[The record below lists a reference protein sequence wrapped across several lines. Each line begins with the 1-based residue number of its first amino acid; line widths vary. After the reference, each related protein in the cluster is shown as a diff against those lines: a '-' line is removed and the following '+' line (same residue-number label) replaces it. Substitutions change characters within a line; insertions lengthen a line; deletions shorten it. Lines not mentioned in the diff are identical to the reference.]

1 MASNWFKS
9 KLEDLDIIFAD
20 GDRSSR
26 YPKANQFLNEGN
38 HPFINTKNIVNNH
51 FQWKNVNFISDIKF
65 EEIKKGRVEKGD
77 VVIATRGSKLG
88 KVAYYEY
95 DEWAQPLVNA
105 QLLIIRCNDSRLH
118 PQFLWLLLSSSKGQ
132 LQINSLKSGS
142 AQPQLP
148 IKDLKKFEIEYPDYQ
163 TQLKILETSNCL
175 NKKIQLNDQTNQ
187 TLEQMAQVLFKS
199 WFVDFDPVID
209 NALAAGTN
217 VSDFPEAMQQRAEQL
232 QDFKPLPD
240 DIRALFPNEFEQ
252 SELGWIPKGWES
264 GTIDDVAIA
273 LSGYAF
279 KGKDFKGE
287 GEGEGDAVIKIKNI
301 KSDRSV
307 DVGDVQRVSHE
318 VSLAA
323 NSFHLNDGDLIM
335 AMTGATVGKFGIVVS
350 ENDETLLLNQRVCKL
365 SMKNSESNV
374 FLFTLLSMQGLEESI
389 LNAAQGSAQPNISA
403 KEILMT
409 SLIIPPTKLISH
421 FNRFMSTS
429 FQKMITLRKQNYELS
444 KLRDT
449 LLPKLISGEL
459 KLQE

>member
-1 MASNWFKS
+1 MVSNWPTVTLEEVAKIKS
-9 KLEDLDIIFAD
+9 GKRLPKGQSLVGYKTDYPYIRLVDIAGGRVQSDALQYLMPETRENIK
-20 GDRSSR
+20 R
-26 YPKANQFLNEGN
+26 Y
-38 HPFINTKNIVNNH
+38 IVNTDDICLAIVGH
-51 FQWKNVNFISDIKF
+51 TIGMVFYVTEEWDNVNLTENAARITELDESFNPKFI
-65 EEIKKGRVEKGD
+65 
-77 VVIATRGSKLG
+77 
-88 KVAYYEY
+88 YY
-95 DEWAQPLVNA
+95 
-105 QLLIIRCNDSRLH
+105 
-118 PQFLWLLLSSSKGQ
+118 FLSSTYGQ
-132 LQINSLKSGS
+132 SEIISRTVGS
-142 AQPQLP
+142 AQGKLPLYNIKSLP
-148 IKDLKKFEIEYPDYQ
+148 IPKPSKAYQDEIVD
-163 TQLKILETSNCL
+163 ILDSISEKLEL
-175 NKKIQLNDQTNQ
+175 NKQTNQ
-187 TLEQMAQVLFKS
+187 TLDQMAQALFKS

-232 QDFKPLPD
+232 KQAQQLQDFKLLPD

-252 SELGWIPKGWES
+252 SELGWIPNGWES
-264 GTIDDVAIA
+264 GTIDGVATA

-279 KGKDFKGE
+279 KGKDFK
-287 GEGEGDAVIKIKNI
+287 GEGDAVIKIKNI

-307 DVGDVQRVSHE
+307 DVGDVQRVSHD
-318 VSLAA
+318 VSIAA
-323 NSFHLNDGDLIM
+323 NRFHLNDGDLIM

-409 SLIIPPTKLISH
+409 SLIIPPTELISH